1 MKVKVKILQGAE
13 CNVDITHGD
22 SVETLKELVKA
33 HLNISP
39 CDQRLLY
46 KGKPLQEGT
55 LLGDYNLKDGDRL
68 HLVVKKEASPCVS
81 QTVATSPVIPAT
93 GCIETQTE
101 PVSRDILE
109 KEVFRLLRPQY
120 GNDSDTRKVV
130 AAFVKILDRKLN
142 SLSLEDIDRICEAWG
157 KDNQLVF

>member
-33 HLNISP
+33 QLNISP
-39 CDQRLLY
+39 ADQRLLH

-55 LLGDYNLKDGDRL
+55 LLGDYGLREGDRL
-68 HLVVKKEASPCVS
+68 HLVVKKEASP
-81 QTVATSPVIPAT
+81 ATGPAQPTTT

-101 PVSRDILE
+101 PSSREGLE
-109 KEVFRLLRPQY
+109 SEVFRLLRPHY
-120 GNDSDTRKVV
+120 GNDGDARKVV
-130 AAFVKILDRKLN
+130 GAFMKNFDKKL
-142 SLSLEDIDRICEAWG
+142 SCLSLEDIETICESWSREDRLAF
-157 KDNQLVF
+157 L